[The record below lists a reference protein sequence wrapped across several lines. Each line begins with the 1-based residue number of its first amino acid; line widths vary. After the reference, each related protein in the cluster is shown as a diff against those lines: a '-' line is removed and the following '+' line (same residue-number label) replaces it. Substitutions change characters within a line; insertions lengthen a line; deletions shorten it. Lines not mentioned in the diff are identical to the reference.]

1 MINANT
7 ITLPMMPTLV
17 GIRNT
22 NMGSAAQWPK
32 TLLLEA
38 ATTAMLAT
46 VCGEL
51 INYYLRIST
60 KHRREP
66 PSALFIGPTVLIDV
80 DWCTSMC
87 NVTRLMR
94 PLSMTTMTIMFMI
107 TIFVTI
113 GPYKVRNPRNA
124 GAAPTWPLKRSSR
137 APRGSRAAG

>member
-7 ITLPMMPTLV
+7 ITLPMVSTLV

-32 TLLLEA
+32 TLLSEA
-38 ATTAMLAT
+38 TTTAMLAT

-87 NVTRLMR
+87 NVIRLMR
-94 PLSMTTMTIMFMI
+94 PLSMTIMLMI